1 MTRSHLLCGFAGLM
15 LGFSI
20 AIQANHRSN
29 PQQPDS
35 LTQEAIRFTN

>member
-20 AIQANHRSN
+20 AIQANQHQQLQPTGFI
-29 PQQPDS
+29 PQHQ
-35 LTQEAIRFTN
+35 TRFTN